1 MWQLC
6 SVVRILFKYFN
17 LLYKF
22 AASTLLQDSTQYSYN
37 GLVYLAHS
45 PLSRV
50 YKGIASIRI
59 NGNDLPL
66 CDVDS
71 QFNSI
76 MGNSVCRQLGYTNS
90 RMYET
95 IE

>member
-1 MWQLC
+1 MIQIYNC
-6 SVVRILFKYFN
+6 FN

-22 AASTLLQDSTQYSYN
+22 TASTLLQDSSQYSYN
-37 GLVYLAHS
+37 GLVYLAGS
-45 PLSRV
+45 PKSSV
-50 YKGIASIRI
+50 YKGMASIRL

-76 MGNSVCRQLGYTNS
+76 MANSVSRQLGYTNS